1 MIDDDAI
8 ARCQDGD
15 RDAFRH
21 LVDLYKDVMYGTAV
35 LMTGNQAVAEEAVQE
50 AFLSAWRGI
59 GGFKRGRPPKPWL
72 MRILVN
78 QVMDGRRKRSVPT
91 VPLADVG
98 PGDAPSAPDESEAF
112 GNRTVVRE
120 ALAHLVPEQQQV
132 VVLRYF
138 AELTVPEVARSIG
151 VREGTVK
158 SRLHRALRRLRER
171 LEESGLGEG
180 DGYG

>member
-1 MIDDDAI
+1 MSDDEAI
-8 ARCQDGD
+8 ALCQRGD

-21 LVDLYKDVMYGTAV
+21 LVDRYKDLLYGTAV
-35 LMTGNQAVAEEAVQE
+35 LMTGNRAVGEEAVQE

-59 GGFKRGRPPKPWL
+59 GGFKRGHPPKPWL
-72 MRILVN
+72 VRILVN
-78 QVMDGRRKRSVPT
+78 EVLTRQRRKSIPT
-91 VPLADVG
+91 VPLSDLDYAAG
-98 PGDAPSAPDESEAF
+98 PSASDEADAF
-112 GNRTVVRE
+112 QDRAIVRQ

-158 SRLHRALRRLRER
+158 SRLHRALERLREK
-171 LEESGLGEG
+171 LEESGLEVDRHG
-180 DGYG
+180 